1 MEDVSIG
8 CLNSPFTIHH
18 SPFLMPVSAARI
30 AAFEVLRRVDL
41 GRSYAVELLQ
51 RREVSGLKEADRRLA
66 TELVMGVLRWRGE
79 LDFQIE
85 RLSQRSLKR
94 LDPEVAAIL
103 RMGVY
108 QIRFLTKVPKA
119 AAVNEAVELCKAAR
133 KRSTAG
139 LVNAVLRK
147 CSPPARPLTTTPFD
161 GLTAGERDS
170 LRRTVPAWLLER
182 WAGRTWPMGKPRES
196 EPAAEM
202 ALRLAWAS
210 VQVPRVTLRITGKSA
225 NLEQL
230 RRDLAGEG
238 ISTQLGVSAPQALV
252 VESGSIL
259 GSKALREGRVV
270 IQDEGSQLVAEL
282 LAPQAGQKVLDL
294 CAAPGIKTGQLTQ
307 ALGKGTLVACDVS
320 GVRLRTLVKLLASQV
335 PPEVGLHIVRL
346 DATRPLPFRAL
357 FDRILLDVPCSGTGT
372 LARNPEIKWRLQAE
386 DIGRLGGTQTNML
399 ERALEVLAPGGRL
412 VYATCSLE
420 PEENQEVVEKVLAGA
435 GGFRVLTRAELAS
448 EFPWVKDLFDAQGYF
463 RTRPDLHGMD
473 GFFAAVIHREIG

>member
-1 MEDVSIG
+1 M
-8 CLNSPFTIHH
+8 
-18 SPFLMPVSAARI
+18 
-30 AAFEVLRRVDL
+30 AAFQVLRRVDL

-51 RREVSGLKEADRRLA
+51 CREVSGLKDADRRLA

-85 RLSQRSLKR
+85 RLSRRPLKR

-103 RMGVY
+103 RMGIY
-108 QIRFLTKVPKA
+108 QIRFLTRVPKA
-119 AAVNEAVELCKAAR
+119 AAVNEAVELCRAAR
-133 KRSTAG
+133 KRSAAG
-139 LVNAVLRK
+139 LVNAVLRE
-147 CSPPARPLTTTPFD
+147 CTPPARPLTATPFD

-182 WAGRTWPMGKPRES
+182 WAGRIWPMGEPRERRR
-196 EPAAEM
+196 AEEI

-210 VQVPRVTLRITGKSA
+210 VQAPRVTLRFTGKA
-225 NLEQL
+225 ATLEQV

-238 ISTQLGVSAPQALV
+238 ISTQLGVHARRALL

-259 GSKALREGRVV
+259 GSKAWREGQVV

-282 LAPQAGQKVLDL
+282 LAPQAGQNVLDV

-307 ALGKGTLVACDVS
+307 AMGKGTLVACDIS
-320 GVRLRTLVKLLASQV
+320 GRRLRTLGKLLASQV
-335 PPEVGLHIVRL
+335 PPEVGLDIVRL
-346 DATRPLPFRAL
+346 DATRPLPFRAI

-372 LARNPEIKWRLQAE
+372 LARNPEIKWRLQAG
-386 DIGRLGGTQTNML
+386 DIGRLAGTQRNML

-420 PEENQEVVEKVLAGA
+420 PEENEEVVERVLAGA
-435 GGFRVLTRAELAS
+435 RGFRLLTRAELAG
-448 EFPWVKDLFDAQGYF
+448 EFPWGKDLFDGQGYF

-473 GFFAAVIHREIG
+473 GFFAAVVHREME